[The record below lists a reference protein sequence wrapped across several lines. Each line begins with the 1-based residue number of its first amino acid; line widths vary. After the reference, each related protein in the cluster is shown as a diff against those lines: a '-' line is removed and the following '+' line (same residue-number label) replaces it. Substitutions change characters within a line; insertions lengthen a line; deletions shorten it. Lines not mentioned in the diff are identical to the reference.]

1 MLNWWV
7 GGQSFV
13 VRDGSG
19 IVGEEKTDLVVIRI
33 EGPTWYLRGS

>member
-1 MLNWWV
+1 M
-7 GGQSFV
+7 
-13 VRDGSG
+13 VRVSWLEMDWG